1 MRGGEGEMKL
11 YLEVNG
17 IRDLEKLVE
26 RAEKQTAD
34 LRETIGRINAVKLEI
49 EAKINQPPAGADD

>member
-1 MRGGEGEMKL
+1 MKL

-34 LRETIGRINAVKLEI
+34 LRETIGRINAVRLEI
-49 EAKINQPPAGADD
+49 EAKINQPPAGTDD